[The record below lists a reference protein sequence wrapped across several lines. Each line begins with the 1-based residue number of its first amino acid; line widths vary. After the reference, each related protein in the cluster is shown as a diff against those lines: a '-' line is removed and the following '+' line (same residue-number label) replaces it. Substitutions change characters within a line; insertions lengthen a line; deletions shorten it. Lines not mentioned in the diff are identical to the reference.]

1 MSIWYFFSGLG
12 KLIFSI
18 KKAKMTKIIINN
30 NNLIK
35 MLTIEAPKLDC
46 LLYLSC
52 ILYELN

>member
-18 KKAKMTKIIINN
+18 KKAKKIKTIVANN
-30 NNLIK
+30 ILIK
-35 MLTIEAPKLDC
+35 KLTIELPIFGC

>member
-18 KKAKMTKIIINN
+18 KKAKKINAIVTNNSFTRKPIIE
-30 NNLIK
+30 LPI
-35 MLTIEAPKLDC
+35 LGP

-52 ILYELN
+52 ILFELN